1 MSLAAIFCILF
12 FVLLLA
18 SYVAY
23 FILLKKGNARAKL
36 LIYLFFPLALGL
48 QISLVL
54 EGRSLF
60 LTEAPVQANWLGIL
74 AGIFLSTIFYWPF
87 AKRQGKKFASAD
99 LALFLLSGMALLAD
113 SISIAYALLVYSP
126 AA

>member
-1 MSLAAIFCILF
+1 MTLSALFCILF
-12 FVLLLA
+12 FCLLLGV
-18 SYVAY
+18 YVAY
-23 FILLKKGNARAKL
+23 FVLLKKGSPKRKL

-60 LTEAPVQANWLGIL
+60 SQEAPVQANWLGIL

-87 AKRQGKKFASAD
+87 AKKQGNKFASID
-99 LALFLLSGMALLAD
+99 MALFLISGMALLAD
-113 SISIAYALLVYSP
+113 SISISYAVLT
-126 AA
+126 A